1 MPNWCLI
8 AILAS
13 VLVTLAGCFKEPN
26 PAYKTVDS
34 ALRVYLSDK
43 NLTEI
48 PEINVK
54 ADYLN
59 LDRNELEKV
68 EKLAGLTEL
77 KWLRLNDNRLSSL
90 PDLAKLVKLRRIYLR
105 GNRFTEVPRTL
116 ETLPA
121 LTDID
126 LSFNPISEIPE
137 WLANK
142 RGLKHLSFTGTR
154 VKAMPKDLSAW
165 KGLKSLQLGELNLS
179 YEEMTRIRKEL
190 PDVAIVF

>member
-1 MPNWCLI
+1 MPNWRSN

-13 VLVTLAGCFKEPN
+13 VLVALAGCFKEPT
-26 PAYKTVDS
+26 PAYKTVDP

-43 NLTEI
+43 GLTEL
-48 PEINVK
+48 PEVNPK

-59 LDRNELEKV
+59 LDRNDLEAVDKV
-68 EKLAGLTEL
+68 AELTEL
-77 KWLRLNDNRLSSL
+77 KWLRLNDNKLSSL
-90 PDLAKLVKLRRIYLR
+90 PELDKLVKLRRIYLR

-116 ETLPA
+116 ESLPA

-126 LSFNPISEIPE
+126 LSSNPITEIPE
-137 WLANK
+137 WLAKK

-154 VKAMPKDLSAW
+154 VKALPKDLSAW
-165 KGLKSLQLGELNLS
+165 KGLKSLQLGELSLS